1 MKNPS
6 IAQKACRAA
15 VSAIEHMPAR
25 LQVYRAY
32 NAFFRMMGG
41 RYWADTYFGAS
52 MLCDP
57 NEMLQH
63 NVLNFGV
70 WEPNVS
76 ATIAQM
82 LSPGD
87 VCIDVGANVGYDTLL
102 AATVVGPM
110 GMVVAI
116 EASPSIFELLS
127 ENVAANDPRN
137 IRLVNKAASDKPG
150 TIPLYKGPS
159 HNIGRSTI
167 LSERGFEL
175 ETNIEALPLHAILTP
190 EELAK
195 ASFIKIDIEGAEG
208 PVLQNFLENRE
219 MYRDDISLIVEV
231 SPSDEWERLFA
242 GFRAAGFDAYVVPN
256 RYDLHY
262 YLVDRRNVEQPFK
275 IDAIPNEQVDVL
287 FTKRP
292 PPVLECR
299 W

>member
-6 IAQKACRAA
+6 IAQTTCRAA
-15 VSAIEHMPAR
+15 ISTIEKLPAN
-25 LQVYRAY
+25 LQFYRAY
-32 NAFFRMMGG
+32 NALFRTIGG
-41 RYWADTYFGAS
+41 KYWATTYFGAS

-76 ATIAQM
+76 AVIGQM

-87 VCIDVGANVGYDTLL
+87 VCIDIGANVGYDTLL
-102 AATVVGPM
+102 AASVVGPQ

-116 EASPSIFELLS
+116 EASPSIFDILS
-127 ENVAANDPRN
+127 ENVAANGGRN
-137 IRLVNKAASDKPG
+137 VRLVNKAASDAPG

-190 EELAK
+190 DELAR

-208 PVLQNFLENRE
+208 PVLRNFLENRE
-219 MYRDDISLIVEV
+219 MYQDDISLIVEI
-231 SPSDEWERLFA
+231 SPSAEWEQLFA
-242 GFRAAGFDAYVVPN
+242 AFLSTGFDAYVVPN
-256 RYDLHY
+256 QYDLGY
-262 YLVDRRNVEQPFK
+262 YLNDRKKVEQPLK
-275 IDAIPNEQVDVL
+275 VDSIPSEQVDVL
-287 FTKRP
+287 FTKRQL
-292 PPVLECR
+292 PVLTCR